1 MWKKTNLYGY
11 NGKILRVNLTSG
23 TIQVEE
29 PSEEFYQLY
38 LGGRGFIIYT
48 LLKEVPAGIDPLGP
62 ENKLVFAL
70 GPMTGMPLSGCG
82 RNSVGAKSPLTG
94 VYGESE
100 AGGFWGAE
108 LKRAG
113 YDAIIIEGAANCPVY
128 LLIRDGEVEL
138 RDARHLWGLEVAPTQ
153 RVIRTELGNER
164 IKTAVIGPAGERGVR
179 YASIMNDVRH
189 TAGRTGMGAVMGS
202 KNLKAIAAYGTKL
215 PEIAN
220 KEVIR
225 NLNQWIIKNY
235 KTKTNLWVCGT
246 GADLGRNNVL
256 GNLPTQNFY
265 NNFFE
270 HAEEINGGII
280 CEKFGVKMES
290 CHACVVRCKKVV
302 RIEEPWQVDPVYG
315 GPEYETLAAFGSN
328 CLIHDPKAICKAHEL
343 CNRYGMDTI
352 SAGCTIAFAME
363 CFEKGILTLADTD
376 GLELSFGNASAML
389 KTLELIAHRK
399 GIGEILSQ
407 GSRQA
412 ARQIGKGAEAYAIQV
427 KGLEIPMHEPRL
439 KKGMAIHYGIHAA
452 GADHCSGMQDTSFT
466 KEGMHVANW
475 RMMDD
480 SAEPIPSEELSPRKV
495 RLAYYGGFGRQLANS
510 LVLCVFV
517 PYQYDQIRDA
527 VSAVTGWPMSLE
539 KLRQTVDRGITLM
552 RIFNLREG
560 LSADDD
566 RLPERFAS
574 PPPHGPLSKESV
586 EPSAFAEAQK
596 LYYQMLGWDEQGN
609 PTKAGLAE
617 LNIEWAGEYLG
628 R

>member
-1 MWKKTNLYGY
+1 
-11 NGKILRVNLTSG
+11 
-23 TIQVEE
+23 
-29 PSEEFYQLY
+29 
-38 LGGRGFIIYT
+38 
-48 LLKEVPAGIDPLGP
+48 
-62 ENKLVFAL
+62 
-70 GPMTGMPLSGCG
+70 
-82 RNSVGAKSPLTG
+82 
-94 VYGESE
+94 
-100 AGGFWGAE
+100 
-108 LKRAG
+108 
-113 YDAIIIEGAANCPVY
+113 
-128 LLIRDGEVEL
+128 
-138 RDARHLWGLEVAPTQ
+138 
-153 RVIRTELGNER
+153 
-164 IKTAVIGPAGERGVR
+164 
-179 YASIMNDVRH
+179 
-189 TAGRTGMGAVMGS
+189 
-202 KNLKAIAAYGTKL
+202 
-215 PEIAN
+215 
-220 KEVIR
+220 
-225 NLNQWIIKNY
+225 
-235 KTKTNLWVCGT
+235 
-246 GADLGRNNVL
+246 
-256 GNLPTQNFY
+256 
-265 NNFFE
+265 
-270 HAEEINGGII
+270 
-280 CEKFGVKMES
+280 
-290 CHACVVRCKKVV
+290 
-302 RIEEPWQVDPVYG
+302 
-315 GPEYETLAAFGSN
+315 
-328 CLIHDPKAICKAHEL
+328 
-343 CNRYGMDTI
+343 MDTI

-407 GSRQA
+407 GSREA

-439 KKGMAIHYGIHAA
+439 KKGMAIHYGIHAT

-560 LSADDD
+560 LSVDDD

-574 PPPHGPLSKESV
+574 SPPHGPLSKESV

-596 LYYQMLGWDEQGN
+596 LYYQMLGWDEQGK
-609 PTKAGLAE
+609 PTKAKLAE
-617 LNIEWAGEYLG
+617 LGIEWAGEYLD